1 MCIGCRPVEF
11 PSEGLTQGVG
21 GWGLKVCHVNQ
32 NEVEGRMSG
41 RFSLGW
47 SRKPQ
52 GHVMRFNFPI
62 NTEDNLQRSKLKSL
76 LLTYD

>member
-1 MCIGCRPVEF
+1 MF
-11 PSEGLTQGVG
+11 
-21 GWGLKVCHVNQ
+21 CHINQ

-41 RFSLGW
+41 WFSLDR

>member
-1 MCIGCRPVEF
+1 
-11 PSEGLTQGVG
+11 
-21 GWGLKVCHVNQ
+21 
-32 NEVEGRMSG
+32 MSG

-62 NTEDNLQRSKLKSL
+62 NTEDNLQRCAVMARSERRCLVCGVAVSALGGGYCKL
-76 LLTYD
+76 